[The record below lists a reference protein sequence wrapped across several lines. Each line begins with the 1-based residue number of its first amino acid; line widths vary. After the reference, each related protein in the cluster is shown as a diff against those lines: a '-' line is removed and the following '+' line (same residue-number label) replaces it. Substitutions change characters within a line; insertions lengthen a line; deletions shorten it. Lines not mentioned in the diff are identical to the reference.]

1 MASTYSTLKLE
12 LIAIGETGS
21 TGNWGTTTNNNLGDT
36 TSTTRG
42 IEQAIGGFSAVT
54 LTTTSTTLAY
64 TNTTANQ
71 DFRSLFLSFSGSPG
85 AASTVIIPSTSI
97 QKLYIVKNSISGGYS
112 LTVKYASSTG
122 TVVPNGSTAILYAN
136 GTDVIP
142 GQDYIPALTLG
153 SALPVTSGGT
163 GVTTS
168 TGTGSV
174 VLSAA
179 PTLTSPSLSAE
190 TFSTSASVTAG
201 TNAQGQGALTS
212 DYNVITTAAANP
224 SGVTLPAAT
233 TGRRVVVV
241 NKGAN
246 PINVYP
252 ATSAYIDGNAIN
264 TSIQII
270 ANGVMEFNASS
281 ATQWYSSYNLMTP
294 SFVGAVNS
302 FSAGSTGL
310 TPSTATT
317 GNIVLAG
324 TLATSN
330 GGTGLSGATPF
341 TANGAVYASS
351 TSALTTGTLPV
362 ASGGTGI
369 TSFGTGVATFL
380 GTPSSANLAAAVT
393 DETGTGSL
401 VFATSPS
408 LTTPSLSGETF
419 STAATVTAGTNA
431 QGQGALTNDYNVI
444 TTAASNPSGVTL
456 PTATIGRRI
465 VIVNKGANAVN
476 VYPATGGYIDALAV
490 NTSIQ
495 IAINGVMEF
504 NASTTSQ
511 WYSSY
516 NLYTSATA
524 AAGVTSFTAGT
535 TGFSP
540 STATTGAI
548 TLSGTLATSNGGT
561 GLSGA
566 TPFTANGAVYA
577 SSASALTTGTL
588 PTAGGG
594 TGLGGATP
602 FTANGAVYASS
613 TSALTTGTLP
623 IAAGGTNS
631 TATATAGGV
640 SYGTGTAY
648 AFTAAGTSGQVL
660 TSNGSGAPTW
670 ATATGGIAYTRVTS
684 NTTLTNNQ
692 GVIADTTGGTFTV
705 TLPATPSSG
714 NQVWI
719 ADGGSW
725 GTTNLTVGRNGSTI
739 EGTAA
744 DLTLDISGVEIQMI
758 YDGTTWQ
765 VYVLGGASSTS
776 TTGSGNTVLATS
788 PTITTPTISGN
799 ETYTGSGGRILADF
813 DNATVTNRRAFQTST
828 TDASTGIY
836 ALPNGTSTA
845 ASWQATNS
853 ADPTN
858 CNKILIATNASTDVQ
873 LVSGVN
879 GSNSYLPLSFYN
891 NGSQKMQ
898 LSTAG
903 NFGIGV
909 TPSNNGW
916 LELAAG
922 TTSVAPARLTSG
934 TNLTSPV
941 AGTIEYD
948 GTRFY
953 GTADTV
959 SGRGYFPTVQ
969 IFRLSANGSAITT
982 NANFFGSNSA
992 AVLAVNGSYE
1002 LEAYCY
1008 FTKATAAT
1016 VSVTLLAS
1024 TSVFNLNGTVQYGAA
1039 AGGLATGA
1047 ANQISLFASTAAT
1060 NAFGASASLSAAN
1073 HAFIIRAVFDGNTL
1087 GNNDIRI
1094 NFAAAS
1100 GSLTP
1105 LRNSYYKVTRLPASN
1120 TGNFNA

>member
-1 MASTYSTLKLE
+1 MASSYSTLKLE
-12 LIAIGETGS
+12 LIAVGETGS

-85 AASTVIIPSTSI
+85 AASTVIIPSTSV
-97 QKLYIVKNSISGGYS
+97 QKLYIIKNSISGGYS
-112 LTVKYASSTG
+112 LTVKYAASTG
-122 TVVPNGSTAILYAN
+122 TVVPNGSTVILYAN

-252 ATSAYIDGNAIN
+252 ATGGYIDGNAIN

-302 FSAGSTGL
+302 FSAGTTGFS
-310 TPSTATT
+310 PSTATT
-317 GNIVLAG
+317 GAVTLSG

-408 LTTPSLSGETF
+408 LTTPALSGETF

-456 PTATIGRRI
+456 PTATTGRRI

-504 NASTTSQ
+504 NASSTTQ

-548 TLSGTLATSNGGT
+548 TLSGTLNVANGGT
-561 GLSGA
+561 GVTTSTGTGSTVLSNSPTLV
-566 TPFTANGAVYA
+566 TPLLGTPTSGTLTNCTGLP
-577 SSASALTTGTL
+577 LTTGVT
-588 PTAGGG
+588 
-594 TGLGGATP
+594 
-602 FTANGAVYASS
+602 N
-613 TSALTTGTLP
+613 TLP
-623 IAAGGTNS
+623 IANGGTNS
-631 TATATAGGV
+631 TATPTSGGV
-640 SYGTGTAY
+640 GYGTGTAHAY
-648 AFTAAGTSGQVL
+648 TAAGTSGQVL

-828 TDASTGIY
+828 TDATTGIY

-853 ADPTN
+853 SDPTN
-858 CNKILIATNASTDVQ
+858 ASKILIATNASTDVQ

-879 GSNSYLPLSFYN
+879 GSGTYLPLSFYN

-922 TTSVAPARLTSG
+922 TASVAPARLTSG

-948 GTRFY
+948 GTNY
-953 GTADTV
+953 YVTPTTGTTEL
-959 SGRGYFPTVQ
+959 RGIIPSTQQFVLSSALTGFGPT
-969 IFRLSANGSAITT
+969 IN
-982 NANFFGSNSA
+982 NFFGTNSA
-992 AVLAVNGSYE
+992 IQLAATATYFI
-1002 LEAYCY
+1002 EAYCY
-1008 FTKATAAT
+1008 FLKSTAGTATWAALFSSAPTVAHATLEYTPVTGFTTSIITGAMVVAEATANA
-1016 VSVTLLAS
+1016 V
-1024 TSVFNLNGTVQYGAA
+1024 
-1039 AGGLATGA
+1039 
-1047 ANQISLFASTAAT
+1047 ANM
-1060 NAFGASASLSAAN
+1060 AFGATASLTTAVYHVAKIRLFVTTNAAAN
-1073 HAFIIRAVFDGNTL
+1073 LRFNLTQSAGTATPQ
-1087 GNNDIRI
+1087 
-1094 NFAAAS
+1094 A
-1100 GSLTP
+1100 GSWYTVRKIQLQ
-1105 LRNSYYKVTRLPASN
+1105 V
-1120 TGNFNA
+1120 GNFVA

>member
-12 LIAIGETGS
+12 LIAVGETGS

-97 QKLYIVKNSISGGYS
+97 QKLYIIKNSISGGYS
-112 LTVKYASSTG
+112 LTVKYAASTG

-270 ANGVMEFNASS
+270 ANGVMIFNASS

-317 GNIVLAG
+317 GAVTLSG

-431 QGQGALTNDYNVI
+431 QGQGAVTNDYNVI

-456 PTATIGRRI
+456 PTATTGRRI

-476 VYPATGGYIDALAV
+476 VYPASSGFIDALAI

-495 IAINGVMEF
+495 IAVNGVMIF
-504 NASTTSQ
+504 NASSATQ

-524 AAGVTSFTAGT
+524 AAGVTSFSAGT

-540 STATTGAI
+540 SSATTGAI
-548 TLSGTLATSNGGT
+548 TLSGTLNVANGGT
-561 GLSGA
+561 GVTTSTGSGSVVLSSSPTLVTPALGTPSSGTLTSCTGLPVSTGISGLGTGIATFLTTPSSANLATAVTDETGSGA
-566 TPFTANGAVYA
+566 LVFATSPTLVTPALGTPSSGTLTNATGLPISTGVSGLGTGVATFLATP
-577 SSASALTTGTL
+577 SSANLAAAVTDETGSGALVFATSPTLVTPALGTPSSGTLTSCTGLPLSTGVTGTL
-588 PTAGGG
+588 PVANGGTGQTTYTDGQLLIGNSTGNTLAKATLTAGTGISVTNGAGSVTIAATSTAPLSNMQLFTAPGTWTCPPTTTAVKVTLVAGGG
-594 TGLGGATP
+594 GGGGGVGIPPSAPGGSGGGGGGATGYYPVSTPQTVTVGTAGTAGPSGGSGGAGGPSSFGSLISATGGGAGLGGGSPAPTRQ
-602 FTANGAVYASS
+602 G
-613 TSALTTGTLP
+613 
-623 IAAGGTNS
+623 AGG
-631 TATATAGGV
+631 
-640 SYGTGTAY
+640 
-648 AFTAAGTSGQVL
+648 
-660 TSNGSGAPTW
+660 
-670 ATATGGIAYTRVTS
+670 
-684 NTTLTNNQ
+684 
-692 GVIADTTGGTFTV
+692 
-705 TLPATPSSG
+705 
-714 NQVWI
+714 
-719 ADGGSW
+719 
-725 GTTNLTVGRNGSTI
+725 
-739 EGTAA
+739 
-744 DLTLDISGVEIQMI
+744 
-758 YDGTTWQ
+758 
-765 VYVLGGASSTS
+765 
-776 TTGSGNTVLATS
+776 
-788 PTITTPTISGN
+788 
-799 ETYTGSGGRILADF
+799 TGSGGQANF
-813 DNATVTNRRAFQTST
+813 
-828 TDASTGIY
+828 TG
-836 ALPNGTSTA
+836 GTSG
-845 ASWQATNS
+845 NNYGGG
-853 ADPTN
+853 PV
-858 CNKILIATNASTDVQ
+858 VQ
-873 LVSGVN
+873 DSGIVC
-879 GSNSYLPLSFYN
+879 GQ
-891 NGSQKMQ
+891 G
-898 LSTAG
+898 G
-903 NFGIGV
+903 GFGTG
-909 TPSNNGW
+909 P
-916 LELAAG
+916 
-922 TTSVAPARLTSG
+922 
-934 TNLTSPV
+934 TSPYSPGSPGNV
-941 AGTIEYD
+941 GY
-948 GTRFY
+948 
-953 GTADTV
+953 
-959 SGRGYFPTVQ
+959 RGY
-969 IFRLSANGSAITT
+969 
-982 NANFFGSNSA
+982 
-992 AVLAVNGSYE
+992 VLVEYN
-1002 LEAYCY
+1002 
-1008 FTKATAAT
+1008 
-1016 VSVTLLAS
+1016 
-1024 TSVFNLNGTVQYGAA
+1024 
-1039 AGGLATGA
+1039 
-1047 ANQISLFASTAAT
+1047 
-1060 NAFGASASLSAAN
+1060 
-1073 HAFIIRAVFDGNTL
+1073 
-1087 GNNDIRI
+1087 
-1094 NFAAAS
+1094 
-1100 GSLTP
+1100 
-1105 LRNSYYKVTRLPASN
+1105 
-1120 TGNFNA
+1120 